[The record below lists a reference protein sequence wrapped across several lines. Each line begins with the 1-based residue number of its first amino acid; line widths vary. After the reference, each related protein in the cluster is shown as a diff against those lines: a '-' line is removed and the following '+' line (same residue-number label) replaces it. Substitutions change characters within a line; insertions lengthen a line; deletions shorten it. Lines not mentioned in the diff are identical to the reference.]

1 MAEFKE
7 VMQQYKRMC
16 KSYPGC
22 YACPFRVELGWDCQ
36 PDALVEE
43 EDFDIWET
51 TVMEWARNHPEPKPV
66 TIRDLLSYIAECIDS
81 NTCFSVDAL
90 LDREIPEELVEK
102 FNLRVIKG
110 EN

>member
-7 VMQQYKRMC
+7 VMKQYKRMC

-22 YACPFRVELGWDCQ
+22 VDCPLVELGWDCQ
-36 PDALVEE
+36 PDALIEE

-51 TVMEWARNHPEPKPV
+51 TVMDWARNHPEPKPI
-66 TIRDLLSYIAECIDS
+66 TIRDLLSYIARHIDS

-90 LDREIPEELVEK
+90 LDKEIPEELVEK